1 MRNASENKVLK
12 YNSRFLGTVI
22 FTFGFVK
29 FFDPFSTWFHIQI
42 AKSGLPP
49 LSVPLGIAGE
59 MSIGLSLLL
68 ASSFRQRIKSLS
80 TPILALASAGLI
92 VNMAVAIYV
101 HLQPEVPANVL
112 PLGIKPPFIP
122 LVFALLAGLN
132 LFHVFRTIEN
142 APSVIGHEVGTRQ
155 REIQRLGS

>member
-22 FTFGFVK
+22 FMFGFVK

-68 ASSFRQRIKSLS
+68 ASSFQQRIKSLS
-80 TPILALASAGLI
+80 TPILALAASAASTT
-92 VNMAVAIYV
+92 VRRAPAFS
-101 HLQPEVPANVL
+101 VP
-112 PLGIKPPFIP
+112 
-122 LVFALLAGLN
+122 
-132 LFHVFRTIEN
+132 T
-142 APSVIGHEVGTRQ
+142 T
-155 REIQRLGS
+155 